1 MANAVASMAGLS
13 QGLKLESTLAGTKVA
28 VGSSN
33 SVSTVKF
40 APVQVRAS
48 SEETQSR
55 RSFFSLAAVS
65 LAATAL
71 VGNARALE
79 AIKLEPPPAPSG
91 GLPGTDNA
99 DQARDVD
106 LNLKE
111 RFYLQPKTPQE
122 AADRVKVAVKDIK
135 DVKPLIDRKA
145 WPYVQ
150 NGLRS
155 TASYLRFDLNTIGA
169 SKPKEERK
177 AFKALATKAID
188 AMDTL
193 DYAAR
198 VKSPEKA
205 AKAYAQVVASLD
217 QVVAAI

>member
-13 QGLKLESTLAGTKVA
+13 QSSLVGAKVA
-28 VGSSN
+28 VSS
-33 SVSTVKF
+33 SKAVAPAKC
-40 APVQVRAS
+40 APVQLRASS

-71 VGNARALE
+71 AGNAAHAVE
-79 AIKLEPPPAPSG
+79 AIKLEPPPPPSG

-99 DQARDVD
+99 DQAREVE
-106 LNLKE
+106 LPLKE

-122 AADRVKVAVKDIK
+122 AAERVKVAVKDIK

-155 TASYLRFDLNTIGA
+155 SASYLRFDLNTIGSA
-169 SKPKEERK
+169 KPKDQRK
-177 AFKALATKAID
+177 AFKALTTKAID
-188 AMDTL
+188 AMDSL

-205 AKAYAQVVASLD
+205 GKAYSESVALLD
-217 QVVAAI
+217 QVLSNL

>member
-1 MANAVASMAGLS
+1 MANAVASIASLS
-13 QGLKLESTLAGTKVA
+13 QSSLAGTKVA
-28 VGSSN
+28 VSSTKVVA
-33 SVSTVKF
+33 SAKC

-48 SEETQSR
+48 SSDETQSR

-71 VGNARALE
+71 VGNAHALE
-79 AIKLEPPPAPSG
+79 SIKLEPPPPPSG
-91 GLPGTDNA
+91 GLPGTENA
-99 DQARDVD
+99 DQARDTD
-106 LNLKE
+106 LDLKT

-122 AADRVKVAVKDIK
+122 AAERVKVAVKEIK

-155 TASYLRFDLNTIGA
+155 SASYLRYDLNTIGS
-169 SKPKEERK
+169 SKPKDQIK
-177 AFKALATKAID
+177 AFKALTTKAID
-188 AMDTL
+188 AMDSL

-198 VKSPEKA
+198 EKSPAKA
-205 AKAYAQVVASLD
+205 AKAYAESVALFD
-217 QVVAAI
+217 QVLSNL

>member
-13 QGLKLESTLAGTKVA
+13 QGVKLDSTLAGSKVA
-28 VGSSN
+28 VSSSN
-33 SVSTVKF
+33 AVSTVKF

-79 AIKLEPPPAPSG
+79 AIKLEPPPPPSG

-111 RFYLQPKTPQE
+111 RFYLQTKTPQE
-122 AADRVKVAVKDIK
+122 AVERVKVAVKDIK

-155 TASYLRFDLNTIGA
+155 TASYLRFDLNTIGSA
-169 SKPKEERK
+169 KPKEERK
-177 AFKALATKAID
+177 AFKALTTKALD

-198 VKSPEKA
+198 SKSPAKA
-205 AKAYAQVVASLD
+205 EKAYAESVALLD
-217 QVVAAI
+217 QVLSNL